1 MMIALHLL
9 SIVLALIIDQL
20 IGDPRWL
27 PHPVKGFGK
36 MISRL
41 DRALNRGNYKK
52 LKGLFMLF
60 LILAITLALSFF
72 LIFFAYSVHMILGVC
87 LESILISTTIAAR
100 GLKEAGRSVYDP
112 LVRGDLEEARTKLS
126 WIVGRDTQGLPS
138 QEIVRGVVETVAENT
153 SDGVTAPLFFAFIG
167 GAPLAL
173 LYRAVNTCDSMVG
186 YKNDRYKDFGW
197 ASARLDD
204 VLNYIPARLT
214 AFLMVFH
221 AMMKKRLTFAWLKE
235 EARHHPSPNSG
246 WGEAAVAGLL
256 GIRLGGTNYYNGL
269 VSYRPF
275 IGRAQYSL
283 KPIHIEKTIVIMQ
296 QAVTWFTIILLA
308 AGGIYIVA
316 AQSWS

>member
-1 MMIALHLL
+1 MISLHLL
-9 SIVLALIIDQL
+9 SIVLAQIIDQL
-20 IGDPRWL
+20 IGDPGWL

-36 MISRL
+36 MISWL
-41 DRALNRGNYKK
+41 DRALNRGNNKK
-52 LKGLFMLF
+52 LKGLLMLF
-60 LILAITLALSFF
+60 LILAITLVLSF
-72 LIFFAYSVHMILGVC
+72 LLVSYAYSVHLVLGVC
-87 LESILISTTIAAR
+87 IESLLISTTIAAR

-126 WIVGRDTQGLPS
+126 WIVGRDTQGLSS
-138 QEIVRGVVETVAENT
+138 QEIVRGAVETVAENT

-186 YKNDRYKDFGW
+186 YKNDRYRDFGW

-214 AFLMVFH
+214 ALLMVFG
-221 AMMKKRLTFAWLKE
+221 AMIHKRLTFSWLKE
-235 EARHHPSPNSG
+235 QAGHHPSPNSG

-256 GIRLGGTNYYNGL
+256 GIRLGGTNIYNGR

-275 IGRAQYSL
+275 IGRAEYSL
-283 KPIHIEKTIVIMQ
+283 EPVHIEQTIVIMQ
-296 QAVTWFTIILLA
+296 QAVTWFTITLLA

-316 AQSWS
+316 AYSWS